1 MLLKVEQVGERA
13 TPFVLS
19 IRVNSIEREKNTRK
33 NYSNAILQGQLTKER
48 IRFRLY

>member
-19 IRVNSIEREKNTRK
+19 IRVNSIEREKK
-33 NYSNAILQGQLTKER
+33 YKKKLLQCNYCKGN
-48 IRFRLY
+48 